1 MKNRLFIVILIG
13 ACAVMYGCGNDA
25 KEKKVMEPEEVAE
38 QFCRAVAGGEF
49 EQAWALCDTVAMKD
63 YLNEQ
68 EASWNMLEQVDSSA
82 FSIASEMLR
91 NIDFTVEDIVKEG
104 EERHLF
110 TSIGFNGSNKGKLII
125 LKKEEGEWK
134 VSQIADRS

>member
-1 MKNRLFIVILIG
+1 MKSKIYIVALIG
-13 ACAVMYGCGNDA
+13 ICTLMHGCRDA
-25 KEKKVMEPEEVAE
+25 EEKKVMEPEEVAE

-49 EQAWALCDTVAMKD
+49 EQAWALCDTVAMRD

>member
-1 MKNRLFIVILIG
+1 MKSKIYIVALIG
-13 ACAVMYGCGNDA
+13 ICTLMHGCRDA
-25 KEKKVMEPEEVAE
+25 EEKKVMEPEEVAE

-49 EQAWALCDTVAMKD
+49 EQAWALCDTVTMRD

>member
-1 MKNRLFIVILIG
+1 MKSKIYIVALIG
-13 ACAVMYGCGNDA
+13 ICTLMHGCRDA

-63 YLNEQ
+63 YLNEL

>member
-1 MKNRLFIVILIG
+1 MKNKIFIAALVGICTL
-13 ACAVMYGCGNDA
+13 MHGCRDA
-25 KEKKVMEPEEVAE
+25 EEKKAMGPEEVAE

-49 EQAWALCDTVAMKD
+49 EQARELCDTVAMKD

-68 EASWNMLEQVDSSA
+68 KATWKMLEQVDSSA
-82 FSIASEMLR
+82 FSIASEMLK

-134 VSQIADRS
+134 VSQIADRP

>member
-1 MKNRLFIVILIG
+1 MKSKIYIVALIG
-13 ACAVMYGCGNDA
+13 ICTLMHGCRDA
-25 KEKKVMEPEEVAE
+25 EEKKAMEPEEVAE

-49 EQAWALCDTVAMKD
+49 GQARELCDTVAMKD
-63 YLNEQ
+63 YLNDQ
-68 EASWNMLEQVDSSA
+68 EASWKMLEQVDSSA
-82 FSIASEMLR
+82 FSIASQMLK

>member
-13 ACAVMYGCGNDA
+13 VCAVMYGCGNNA
-25 KEKKVMEPEEVAE
+25 QEKKAMEPEEVAE

-49 EQAWALCDTVAMKD
+49 GQALELCDTVAMKD

-68 EASWNMLEQVDSSA
+68 KATWKMLEQVDSSA

-91 NIDFTVEDIVKEG
+91 NIDFTVDDIVKEG
-104 EERHLF
+104 EERHVF
-110 TSIGFNGSNKGKLII
+110 CSMNFNGSIKGKLII

>member
-1 MKNRLFIVILIG
+1 MKSKIYIVALIG
-13 ACAVMYGCGNDA
+13 ICTLMHGCRDA
-25 KEKKVMEPEEVAE
+25 EEKKAMEPEEVAE

-49 EQAWALCDTVAMKD
+49 GQAWALCDTVAMKD

-68 EASWNMLEQVDSSA
+68 KATWKMLEQVDSSA

-110 TSIGFNGSNKGKLII
+110 ISIGFNGSNKGKLII

>member
-1 MKNRLFIVILIG
+1 MKSKIYIVALIG
-13 ACAVMYGCGNDA
+13 ICTLMHGCRDA
-25 KEKKVMEPEEVAE
+25 EEKKAMEPEEVAE

-49 EQAWALCDTVAMKD
+49 GQARELCDTVAMKD

-68 EASWNMLEQVDSSA
+68 KATWKMLEQVDSSA

-110 TSIGFNGSNKGKLII
+110 ISIGFNGSNKGKLII

>member
-1 MKNRLFIVILIG
+1 MRNKIFIVALVGI
-13 ACAVMYGCGNDA
+13 CALMQGCRSA
-25 KEKKVMEPEEVAE
+25 EEKKEMGPEEVAE
-38 QFCRAVAGGEF
+38 SFCRAVAGGDF
-49 EQAWALCDTVAMKD
+49 GQAWALCDTVAMKD